1 MKHLT
6 KLFLT
11 LSLIVTL
18 VLGVLGSAVSKRTAV
33 PRGPQKSLVKKP
45 KPHAP
50 NQSASGHRPLP
61 STPDVVAVDTTA
73 PAGISGHL
81 SWLFTKVHYAVLLVG
96 IPLVLKTSYDASLEE
111 ASLRKG
117 EVHVGEGEEIYFK
130 MEEVQ
135 EREPKKK
142 TILERIK
149 CVVKDVAMSLF
160 NPMVHSSVLYSL
172 LVNRFFPWKFTVESF
187 FGLDKYIDPT
197 TFKFARLV
205 VPFCFMNYSYRVPR
219 LLAGKL
225 DNPKLVLL
233 LPSVLRCLSYF
244 LPVIAMVGAALGEV
258 IFFVWSMVSGKK
270 SGRVPSGRGEKRQY

>member
-1 MKHLT
+1 
-6 KLFLT
+6 LT

-18 VLGVLGSAVSKRTAV
+18 VLGVLVDAASKRTAA
-33 PRGPQKSLVKKP
+33 PRGQPKSLVRKP

-61 STPDVVAVDTTA
+61 STPDVVAVDTIA
-73 PAGISGHL
+73 PAGISGDL
-81 SWLFTKVHYAVLLVG
+81 SWLFTKVHYAALLVG
-96 IPLVLKTSYDASLEE
+96 IPLILKTSYDASL
-111 ASLRKG
+111 RKG
-117 EVHVGEGEEIYFK
+117 EIYFE
-130 MEEVQ
+130 MEEEGQ

-149 CVVKDVAMSLF
+149 CVVKDVAKSLF

-270 SGRVPSGRGEKRQY
+270 SGRVPSGHGEKRQQ